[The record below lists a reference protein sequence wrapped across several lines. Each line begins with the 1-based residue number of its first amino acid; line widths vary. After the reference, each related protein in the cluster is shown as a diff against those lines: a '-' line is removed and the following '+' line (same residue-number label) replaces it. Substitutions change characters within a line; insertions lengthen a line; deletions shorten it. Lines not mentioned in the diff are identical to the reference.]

1 MSFLNMELK
10 SKKTLLVT
18 GGLGYLGGRICESF
32 IKIGFNVVIGTRKI
46 DVKLPEELSR
56 CTVVHTNFYNYKS
69 LEKACKNIDVIIH
82 LAAMNANDC
91 MKDPEKALL
100 VNSLGTLNLLGAAKI
115 NKVRSF
121 IYFSTVHVYGSPL
134 LGNLNEKSL
143 PKPTHDYSIT
153 HHVAEEYVIRE
164 SGQGSMQGI
173 VLRISNAVGAPLMKE
188 TDCWRLVVNNLCKQ
202 VVINKQIKL
211 LSEDSIVRD
220 YLSISDICN
229 AVMKI
234 TSSDDILEDVK
245 GEIINITNG
254 NSMTLREVSNL
265 IARRSKV
272 VFGYYPEIK
281 HGREDDRCSSQKLLI
296 SNKKAQDIG
305 LALNSDLSIE
315 IDELLIKSKKWFG
328 VVS

>member
-1 MSFLNMELK
+1 
-10 SKKTLLVT
+10 
-18 GGLGYLGGRICESF
+18 
-32 IKIGFNVVIGTRKI
+32 
-46 DVKLPEELSR
+46 
-56 CTVVHTNFYNYKS
+56 
-69 LEKACKNIDVIIH
+69 
-82 LAAMNANDC
+82 
-91 MKDPEKALL
+91 
-100 VNSLGTLNLLGAAKI
+100 
-115 NKVRSF
+115 
-121 IYFSTVHVYGSPL
+121 
-134 LGNLNEKSL
+134 
-143 PKPTHDYSIT
+143 
-153 HHVAEEYVIRE
+153 
-164 SGQGSMQGI
+164 
-173 VLRISNAVGAPLMKE
+173 
-188 TDCWRLVVNNLCKQ
+188 
-202 VVINKQIKL
+202 
-211 LSEDSIVRD
+211 
-220 YLSISDICN
+220 
-229 AVMKI
+229 MKI